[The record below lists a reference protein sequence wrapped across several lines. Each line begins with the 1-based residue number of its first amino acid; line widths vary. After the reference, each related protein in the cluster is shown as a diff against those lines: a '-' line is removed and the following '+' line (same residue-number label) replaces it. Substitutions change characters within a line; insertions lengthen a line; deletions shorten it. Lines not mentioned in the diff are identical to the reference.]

1 MKVLF
6 ISVNKLKSFRP
17 VLPIGMVTIA
27 TQARAAGHDVRTLD
41 LMWEEEDEDVVRA
54 AVADFRPQ
62 VVGISI
68 RNVDS
73 QSMLE
78 PVIYTPLA
86 REVADWSRSEL
97 PGVTVLLGGPGFST
111 VPDDLMDFVQ
121 ADYGITGFAEES
133 MNPLLEHLARGEEP
147 EGVPGV
153 IYLRGDG
160 TFHRRDPVFKI
171 DYRKAARPD
180 PALYDQRYFSYSYE
194 THDRSLKVPA
204 TIQTKKGCVLEC
216 VFCSNFLVDGTG
228 VKFDE
233 VSRVAD
239 EVERLRDEGLEVLEI
254 VDGVFNLPLNYSLE
268 VLREFVRRG
277 IEMPWSCMV
286 NPGNVTPELVDLM
299 VRTGCYYVEFGTDSA
314 CDRILRGL
322 KKNFRQRQIIESHK
336 MFEQAGIRVEHCLF
350 IGSPGDDR
358 DSVRETFDVMSELVP
373 PGDHPEVHA
382 FWTLGLRVCRG
393 TSLHATALA
402 EGMITGAERFIVPK
416 YYVSR
421 AVIDDDSMLDEI
433 QERVLAND
441 NWYLWWGLTSISL
454 RERIK
459 MARSEAERI
468 EAELM
473 AHLPPPR
480 PAPVP
485 LSLTMPRPRTAGEAR

>member
-6 ISVNKLKSFRP
+6 VSVNKLKSFRP
-17 VLPIGMVTIA
+17 VLPIGMVTVA
-27 TQARAAGHDVRTLD
+27 TQVRTAGHEAEVLD
-41 LMWEEEDEDVVRA
+41 LMWEEEDEEAVRA
-54 AVADFRPQ
+54 AVARLRPD

-73 QSMLE
+73 QNMLE

-86 REVADWSRSEL
+86 REVADWARAEH
-97 PGVTVLLGGPGFST
+97 PGVTIVLGGPGFST
-111 VPDDLMDFVQ
+111 VPEDLMGFVR
-121 ADYGITGFAEES
+121 AEYGITGFAEES
-133 MNPLLEHLARGEEP
+133 MVPFLVHLARGEEP
-147 EGVPGV
+147 EDVPGV
-153 IYLRGDG
+153 IYRRPDG
-160 TFHRRDPVFKI
+160 SYHRREPVFRI

-180 PALYDQRYFSYSYE
+180 PDLYDRRYFTYSYE
-194 THDRSLKVPA
+194 THDRSEKVPA

-268 VLREFVRRG
+268 ILKEFVRRG
-277 IEMPWSCMV
+277 IEMPWSCMI

-322 KKNFRQRQIIESHK
+322 KKNFRQRQIVRSHRL
-336 MFEQAGIRVEHCLF
+336 FEQAGVRVEHCLF

-358 DSVRETFDVMSELVP
+358 DSVRETFDVMEELVP
-373 PGDHPEVHA
+373 SGAPDAHA
-382 FWTLGLRVCRG
+382 YWTLGLRVCRG
-393 TSLHATALA
+393 TALHTTAVA
-402 EGMITGAERFIVPK
+402 EGQLTGDERFIVPK
-416 YYVSR
+416 YYVSKG
-421 AVIDDDSMLDEI
+421 VIGDDALLDEI
-433 QERVLAND
+433 EERVLAND
-441 NWYLWWGLTSISL
+441 NWYLWWGLRTIGL
-454 RERIK
+454 RTRIR
-459 MARSEAERI
+459 MAREESRRI

-473 AHLPPPR
+473 THLPR
-480 PAPVP
+480 RGPAPAP
-485 LSLTMPRPRTAGEAR
+485 LVATPRREDRP

>member
-6 ISVNKLKSFRP
+6 VSINKLKSFRP

-27 TQARAAGHDVRTLD
+27 TQARAAGHQVRTLD
-41 LMWEEEDEDVVRA
+41 LMWEEDDEPVVRA
-54 AVADFRPQ
+54 AVRDFRPD

-73 QSMLE
+73 QNMLE
-78 PVIYTPLA
+78 PVVYTPLA
-86 REVADWSRSEL
+86 REVADWSRDEL

-111 VPDDLMDFVQ
+111 VPEDLMDFVR
-121 ADYGITGFAEES
+121 ADYGVTGFAEES
-133 MNPLLEHLARGEEP
+133 VQPLLEQLARGRRP
-147 EGVPGV
+147 QDVPGV
-153 IYLRGDG
+153 IYPDG
-160 TFHRRDPVFKI
+160 QGGYHRREAVFRI

-180 PALYDQRYFSYSYE
+180 PALYDQRYFDYSYE

-254 VDGVFNLPLNYSLE
+254 VDGVFNLPLNYALE

-277 IEMPWSCMV
+277 IRMPWSCMV
-286 NPGNVTPELVDLM
+286 NPGNVTAELVDLM
-299 VRTGCYYVEFGTDSA
+299 ARTGCYYVEFGTDSA

-322 KKNFRQRQIIESHK
+322 KKNFRQRQIVESHRR
-336 MFEQAGIRVEHCLF
+336 FVEAGIRVEHCLF

-358 DSVRETFDVMSELVP
+358 DSVRETFEVMGQLVP
-373 PGDHPEVHA
+373 PAAPDVHA

-393 TSLHATALA
+393 TALHATAVA
-402 EGMITGAERFIVPK
+402 EGMITGTERFIVPK
-416 YYVSR
+416 YYASR
-421 AVIDDDSMLDEI
+421 AVMTDDALLDEI
-433 QERVLAND
+433 QARVLAND
-441 NWYLWWGLTSISL
+441 NWYLWWGLSSIGL
-454 RERIK
+454 RERIA
-459 MARSEAERI
+459 MARAESERI
-468 EAELM
+468 EAELND
-473 AHLPPPR
+473 HLPPRRPLPLAGGPR
-480 PAPVP
+480 PAGG
-485 LSLTMPRPRTAGEAR
+485 TR

>member
-6 ISVNKLKSFRP
+6 VSINKLKSFRP

-27 TQARAAGHDVRTLD
+27 TQARAAGHRVETLD
-41 LMWEEEDEDVVRA
+41 LMWEEEDEPVVRA
-54 AVADFRPQ
+54 AVGAFKPD

-78 PVIYTPLA
+78 PVVYTPLA
-86 REVADWSRSEL
+86 REVADWSRDEL

-111 VPDDLMDFVQ
+111 VPEDLMDFVR

-133 MNPLLEHLARGEEP
+133 VQPLLDHLARGEEP
-147 EGVPGV
+147 LDVPGV
-153 IYLRGDG
+153 IRPLPGGGY
-160 TFHRRDPVFKI
+160 HRRDAVFRI

-286 NPGNVTPELVDLM
+286 NPGNVTDELVDLM
-299 VRTGCYYVEFGTDSA
+299 ARTGCYYVEFGTDSA

-322 KKNFRQRQIIESHK
+322 KKNFRQRQIVESHRR
-336 MFEQAGIRVEHCLF
+336 FVEAGIRVEHCLF

-358 DSVRETFDVMSELVP
+358 ASVRETFDVMEQLVP
-373 PGDHPEVHA
+373 PATPDVHA

-393 TSLHATALA
+393 TALHSTAVA
-402 EGMITGAERFIVPK
+402 EGMITGTERFIVPK
-416 YYVSR
+416 YYCSR
-421 AVIDDDSMLDEI
+421 AVIEDDTLLDEI
-433 QERVLAND
+433 QARVLAND
-441 NWYLWWGLTSISL
+441 NWYLWWGLNSISL
-454 RERIK
+454 RERIT
-459 MARSEAERI
+459 MARAESERI
-468 EAELM
+468 EAELGE
-473 AHLPPPR
+473 HLPPLPTP
-480 PAPVP
+480 PA
-485 LSLTMPRPRTAGEAR
+485 GGAR